1 MKTTKII
8 AAAALSVLAAAAAHA
23 AATNAPAGVAA
34 CVACHGMQGEGNAS
48 GVPRL
53 AGQNAAYLARALAAF
68 KDGTRASPVMQP
80 IASSLSDA
88 AIHDLS
94 AYFAGLPAPRT
105 PAAQPQAAGLVAAG
119 KQLAQAG
126 AVAAG
131 VPACFSCHG
140 AGRSG
145 IGDRFPG
152 LAGQPV
158 AFVVNRLHEF
168 QARAEKKTPEPGT
181 MTAIA
186 VRMDEMQISQAA
198 AYFSTLSQP

>member
-1 MKTTKII
+1 MKTTKIV
-8 AAAALSVLAAAAAHA
+8 AAAALSVLATGAAHA
-23 AATNAPAGVAA
+23 AADAPAGVAT
-34 CVACHGMQGEGNAS
+34 CVACHGTQGEGSPS

-68 KDGTRASPVMQP
+68 NGGTRASPVMRP

-88 AIHDLS
+88 AIHELS
-94 AYFAGLPAPRT
+94 AYFAGLPGSRT
-105 PAAQPQAAGLVAAG
+105 PAAQPQAADLVAAG

-140 AGRSG
+140 AGPAG
-145 IGDRFPG
+145 VGTRFPG
-152 LAGQPV
+152 LAGQPA
-158 AFVVNRLHEF
+158 AFVANRLHEF
-168 QARAEKKTPEPGT
+168 QARAEKQAPKPGS

-186 VRMDEMQISQAA
+186 ARLDDMQIRQAA
-198 AYFSTLSQP
+198 AYFSTLRQP